1 MSSKERSTQLL
12 PQFFRRPFP
21 RVRAVALHLMYMLDE
36 STLRSS
42 RCVLIPVLFAFGVG
56 PAEAIIEP
64 QVNASVDGL
73 LLPRPNL
80 LLSFFRLSY
89 FILSLYILY
98 SLILPHYWVWVWV
111 AISSDKLRPGLSRQ
125 SPTPR
130 VRTHSGERYKLAR
143 PRLARGASPG
153 L

>member
-21 RVRAVALHLMYMLDE
+21 RVRAVALHLMYMLDD

-73 LLPRPNL
+73 LLPRPKL

-89 FILSLYILY
+89 FILSLDILY
-98 SLILPHYWVWVWV
+98 SLILPHY
-111 AISSDKLRPGLSRQ
+111 ILSDYIFLYLLFAFLYYPYGFWC
-125 SPTPR
+125 
-130 VRTHSGERYKLAR
+130 V
-143 PRLARGASPG
+143 
-153 L
+153 

>member
-1 MSSKERSTQLL
+1 
-12 PQFFRRPFP
+12 
-21 RVRAVALHLMYMLDE
+21 MYMLDE

-80 LLSFFRLSY
+80 LKNYLIFYYRVLDY
-89 FILSLYILY
+89 LILSCLSTSYIL
-98 SLILPHYWVWVWV
+98 
-111 AISSDKLRPGLSRQ
+111 LSC
-125 SPTPR
+125 PIT
-130 VRTHSGERYKLAR
+130 GF
-143 PRLARGASPG
+143 GFG
-153 L
+153 